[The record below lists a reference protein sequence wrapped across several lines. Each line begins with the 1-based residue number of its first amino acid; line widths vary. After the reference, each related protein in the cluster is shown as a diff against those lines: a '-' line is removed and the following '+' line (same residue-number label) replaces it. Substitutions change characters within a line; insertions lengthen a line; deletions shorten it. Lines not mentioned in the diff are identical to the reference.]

1 MGQATRHSPLEPV
14 EAADAV
20 GAAVEDVRMTDPTD
34 QDLADRLR
42 TAGIALTLQ
51 RLVIARVL
59 LSRPIHL
66 TADQVWARAR
76 VIMPEISRATVY
88 NTLDLFERSS
98 LLRRL
103 IIDSEKVV
111 FDSNTAPHHHLYD
124 ASTGEVTDISAGE
137 LRVIGMP
144 TLPPGMELEDVDVV
158 VRIRPRAG

>member
-1 MGQATRHSPLEPV
+1 MGQALSNNLPLQGAE
-14 EAADAV
+14 DDDRI
-20 GAAVEDVRMTDPTD
+20 GAAVHMNDASD
-34 QDLADRLR
+34 QDIAERLR
-42 TAGIALTLQ
+42 AAGISLTLQ

-88 NTLDLFERSS
+88 NTLDLFERSN

-124 ASTGEVTDISAGE
+124 ASTGEVTDISPGE
-137 LRVIGMP
+137 LKVIGMP
-144 TLPPGMELEDVDVV
+144 SLPPGMELEDVDVV

>member
-1 MGQATRHSPLEPV
+1 MGQATFPPAHGV
-14 EAADAV
+14 ET
-20 GAAVEDVRMTDPTD
+20 GEEREFPPMSDVTD
-34 QDLADRLR
+34 QDIADRLR
-42 TAGIALTLQ
+42 SAGVVLTLQ

-59 LSRPIHL
+59 LARPVHL
-66 TADQVWARAR
+66 SADQVWTRAKE
-76 VIMPEISRATVY
+76 IMPEISRATVY
-88 NTLDLFERSS
+88 NTLDLFERSA

-124 ASTGEVTDISAGE
+124 ASTGDVIDIAPGE

-158 VRIRPRAG
+158 VRVRRREG

>member
-1 MGQATRHSPLEPV
+1 MGQATPQSLLTPDVDRDVP
-14 EAADAV
+14 ADM
-20 GAAVEDVRMTDPTD
+20 GIGRMTDVSD
-34 QDLADRLR
+34 QDIADRLR
-42 TAGIALTLQ
+42 GGGIALTLQ

-88 NTLDLFERSS
+88 NTLDLFERSN

-124 ASTGEVTDISAGE
+124 ASTGEVTDISPGE
-137 LRVIGMP
+137 LKVIGMP
-144 TLPPGMELEDVDVV
+144 SLPPGMELEDVDVV
-158 VRIRPRAG
+158 VRIRPRAE

>member
-1 MGQATRHSPLEPV
+1 MGQATFPPV
-14 EAADAV
+14 RT
-20 GAAVEDVRMTDPTD
+20 VETGEEREFSLMSDVTD
-34 QDLADRLR
+34 QDIADRLR
-42 TAGIALTLQ
+42 TAGVVLTLQ

-59 LSRPIHL
+59 LARPVHL
-66 TADQVWARAR
+66 SADQVWSRAKE
-76 VIMPEISRATVY
+76 IMPEISRATVY
-88 NTLDLFERSS
+88 NTLDLFERSA

-124 ASTGEVTDISAGE
+124 ASTGDVVDIAPGE

-158 VRIRPRAG
+158 VRVRRREG

>member
-1 MGQATRHSPLEPV
+1 MGQATFPPV
-14 EAADAV
+14 H
-20 GAAVEDVRMTDPTD
+20 GVETGEEREFSLMSDVTD
-34 QDLADRLR
+34 QDIADRLR
-42 TAGIALTLQ
+42 TAGVVLTLQ

-59 LSRPIHL
+59 LARPVHL
-66 TADQVWARAR
+66 SADQVWSRAKE
-76 VIMPEISRATVY
+76 IMPEISRATVY
-88 NTLDLFERSS
+88 NTLDLFERSA

-124 ASTGEVTDISAGE
+124 ASTGDVIDIAPGE

-158 VRIRPRAG
+158 VRVRRREG